1 VKDLQGKIKE
11 MEKKHTDEMTRVT
24 QENDALKALVKKME
38 AEIYTLKGAAMAFD
52 VSLAKLRQSGLDA
65 PSPPQSDRL
74 SPPAGRSVDERR
86 SIDRYSASV
95 DDDLLD
101 DEEASFAERE
111 TNRFHHQVDPMV
123 LAGVKMVPCS
133 QIWERLAQHP
143 NFDEFDMDQLC
154 EELKKKAKCSGSGP
168 VIPESEIQ
176 EVLRQMDSSM
186 V

>member
-1 VKDLQGKIKE
+1 
-11 MEKKHTDEMTRVT
+11 
-24 QENDALKALVKKME
+24 
-38 AEIYTLKGAAMAFD
+38 
-52 VSLAKLRQSGLDA
+52 LRQSSLDA

-74 SPPAGRSVDERR
+74 SPPAAAKLVDERR
-86 SIDRYSASV
+86 SIDRFPHQSTYSASV
-95 DDDLLD
+95 DDDLALD

-133 QIWERLAQHP
+133 EIWERLAQHP

-168 VIPESEIQ
+168 VIPESELQ

-186 V
+186 T